1 MSDVNLRDYFAG
13 KAIEGMLHRNSIPR
27 NLPDTYEIRCSALL
41 EMAAD
46 AYAIADAL
54 IAQKSIPVENARPLR
69 HSAVAPISPSPTLG
83 STLK

>member
-1 MSDVNLRDYFAG
+1 MSDVDLRDYFAG

-27 NLPDTYEIRCSALL
+27 NLPDTHDIRCSALE

-54 IAQKSIPVENARPLR
+54 LAQRSIPVENVRQLR
-69 HSAVAPISPSPTLG
+69 QGLPTR
-83 STLK
+83 K